1 MCQRWDKEIETV
13 KSILNPVIPGTF
25 DCTVKKIINEAMG
38 YKNALIKGNLIA
50 IVATLITVAI
60 PLFIPVLVDELL
72 LHHGDKMTGWVR
84 DHIFPMTLSG
94 YVLFFLFLTLM
105 LRTIGFILNVLQ
117 VKTFLGI
124 SKDISLHLRRRAIE
138 HLKQVSLKEYEMI
151 SPGAVTSKLV
161 TDVNTVDSFIGTTV
175 SKFIISI
182 LTLLFTAVVLLLI
195 NWKLAIFILVTN
207 PVVVFFTAKF
217 ARNVGKL
224 KRKENSAVEL
234 FQSTLNE
241 TLELFH
247 QIKAANKEVFFFNRI
262 EEQAEALRN
271 SSIEFGYRSDRAIRF
286 SFLIFL
292 GGYEIFRAVSILAV
306 AYSSLSVGLML
317 AIFGYLWIMMTPTQD
332 IINFQYA
339 LSNARAACK
348 RINDIFAMELEPRV
362 AGGKD
367 PFIGKETIDIELKDL
382 NFSYFRDKPI
392 LRRVS
397 LTIPEGSKV
406 ALVGASG
413 SGKTTL
419 ANILVGF
426 YPIEEGEIRYG
437 GISEKEIN
445 LATIREHVHLILQH
459 PKLFNDTMLF
469 NLTLGNS
476 YSEEEIKRA
485 LHIAQLDEV
494 VAYLNKGLYTL
505 VGKDGI
511 KLSGGQRQRVA
522 IARMVLS
529 DPSVVILDESTS
541 ALDVHTEAKLFD
553 ALKQFLE
560 KKTVVTIAHRLST
573 IKSAELI
580 YVLENGEVVDSG
592 TPQALMQKDSSYFST
607 MI

>member
-1 MCQRWDKEIETV
+1 MFDSKKCTIKN
-13 KSILNPVIPGTF
+13 ILQ
-25 DCTVKKIINEAMG
+25 EALH
-38 YKNALIKGNLIA
+38 YKNALIKGNLVA
-50 IVATLITVAI
+50 ILATLITVVI

-72 LHHGDKMTGWVR
+72 LHNGDKMTGWVR
-84 DHIFPMTLSG
+84 DHIFEMTLSG
-94 YVLFFLFLTLM
+94 YVLFFLVLTLVM
-105 LRTIGFILNVLQ
+105 RTTGFLLNVVQ
-117 VKTFLGI
+117 VRTFLGV
-124 SKDISLHLRRRAIE
+124 SKDISYKLRKRAVE
-138 HLKQVSLKEYEMI
+138 HLEKVSLKEYEMV

-161 TDVNTVDSFIGTTV
+161 TDINTVDSFIGTTV

-182 LTLLFTAVVLLLI
+182 LTLLFTAVILI
-195 NWKLAIFILVTN
+195 LIDWQLAIFILLTN
-207 PVVVFFTAKF
+207 PIVVFFTAKL

-224 KRKENSAVEL
+224 KRKENSATEI
-234 FQSTLNE
+234 FQSSLNE
-241 TLELFH
+241 TLELFQ
-247 QIKAANKEVFFFNRI
+247 QIKAANKEVFFFSRI
-262 EEQAEALRN
+262 NDQAEILRDT
-271 SSIEFGYRSDRAIRF
+271 SIEFGYRSDKAIRF
-286 SFLIFL
+286 SFLVFL

-339 LSNARAACK
+339 LANAKAACK
-348 RINDIFAMELEPRV
+348 RINTIFAMEVEPV
-362 AGGKD
+362 APNAVN
-367 PFIGKETIDIELKDL
+367 PFEGHTSASIEVRDL
-382 NFSYFRDKPI
+382 NFSYFPDKPI
-392 LRRVS
+392 LKSVS
-397 LTIPEGSKV
+397 LSIPHGSKV

-419 ANILVGF
+419 ANIIVGF
-426 YPIEEGEIRYG
+426 YPVTEGEILYNG
-437 GISEKEIN
+437 VSEKEID
-445 LATIREHVHLILQH
+445 LATIRANIHLILQH

-469 NLTLGNS
+469 NLTLGDS
-476 YSEEEIKRA
+476 YSDEKIRKA

-494 VAYLNKGLYTL
+494 VEYLHEGLDTM

-529 DPSVVILDESTS
+529 DPKVVILDESTS
-541 ALDVHTEAKLFD
+541 ALDIHTETRLFD
-553 ALKQFLE
+553 ALAQFLAS
-560 KKTVVTIAHRLST
+560 KTVITIAHRIST

-592 TPQALMQKDSSYFST
+592 SPQELMHKDSSYFSS

>member
-1 MCQRWDKEIETV
+1 MSSSQY
-13 KSILNPVIPGTF
+13 
-25 DCTVKKIINEAMG
+25 CTVKKILKEALH
-38 YKNALIKGNLIA
+38 YKDALIKGNLVA
-50 IVATLITVAI
+50 ILATLITVVI

-72 LHHGDKMTGWVR
+72 LHNGDKMTGWVR
-84 DHIFPMTLSG
+84 DHIFAMTLSG
-94 YVLFFLFLTLM
+94 YVLFFLILTLI
-105 LRTIGFILNVLQ
+105 LRTVGFLLNVVQ
-117 VKTFLGI
+117 VKTFLGV
-124 SKDISLHLRRRAIE
+124 SKDISFKLRKRAVE
-138 HLKQVSLKEYEMI
+138 HLEKVSLKEYEMV

-175 SKFIISI
+175 SKFIISV
-182 LTLLFTAVVLLLI
+182 LTLIFTAVILLLI
-195 NWKLAIFILVTN
+195 NWKLAIFILLTN
-207 PVVVFFTAKF
+207 PIVVFFTAKL

-234 FQSTLNE
+234 FQSSLNE

-247 QIKAANKEVFFFNRI
+247 QIKAANKEVFFFSRI
-262 EEQAEALRN
+262 NDQAETLRDT
-271 SSIEFGYRSDRAIRF
+271 SIEFGYKSDRAIRF
-286 SFLIFL
+286 SFLVFL
-292 GGYEIFRAVSILAV
+292 GGYEIFRGVSILAV
-306 AYSSLSVGLML
+306 AYSDLSVGLML

-339 LSNARAACK
+339 LANAKAACK
-348 RINDIFAMELEPRV
+348 RINTIFAMETEPEV
-362 AGGKD
+362 PNAAD
-367 PFIGKETIDIELKDL
+367 PFEGHTSASIEVIDL
-382 NFSYFRDKPI
+382 NFSYFSDKPI
-392 LRRVS
+392 LKSVS
-397 LTIPEGSKV
+397 LSIPHGSKV

-419 ANILVGF
+419 ANIIVGF
-426 YPIEEGEIRYG
+426 YPVTEGEILYNG
-437 GISEKEIN
+437 VSEKEID
-445 LATIREHVHLILQH
+445 LATIRANIHIILQH

-469 NLTLGNS
+469 NLTLGDE
-476 YSEEEIKRA
+476 YSEEEIRKA

-494 VAYLNKGLYTL
+494 VEYLHEGLDTI

-529 DPSVVILDESTS
+529 DPKVVILDESTS
-541 ALDVHTEAKLFD
+541 ALDIHTETRLFD
-553 ALKQFLE
+553 ALAQFLAL
-560 KKTVVTIAHRLST
+560 KTVIIIAHRIST

-592 TPQALMQKDSSYFST
+592 SPQELMHKDSSYFSS

>member
-1 MCQRWDKEIETV
+1 MLHPDKCTIGKIVEEALHY
-13 KSILNPVIPGTF
+13 KS
-25 DCTVKKIINEAMG
+25 
-38 YKNALIKGNLIA
+38 ALLKGNLVA
-50 IVATLITVAI
+50 ILATLITVAI

-72 LHHGDKMTGWVR
+72 LHQGDKMTGWVR
-84 DHIFPMTLSG
+84 DHIFAMSLGG
-94 YVLFFLFLTLM
+94 YVLFFLILTLV
-105 LRTIGFILNVLQ
+105 LRSASFLLNVIQ

-124 SKDISLHLRRRAIE
+124 SKDISLHLRQRAVE
-138 HLKQVSLKEYEMI
+138 HLKRVSLKEYEMV

-161 TDVNTVDSFIGTTV
+161 TDVNTVDSFIGTTI

-224 KRKENSAVEL
+224 KRRENSAIEL
-234 FQSTLNE
+234 FQSSLNE

-247 QIKAANKEVFFFNRI
+247 QIKAANKEAFFFSRI
-262 EEQAEALRN
+262 NDQAEALRDT
-271 SSIEFGYRSDRAIRF
+271 SIEFGYKSDRAIRF

-306 AYSSLSVGLML
+306 AYTDLSVGLML

-339 LSNARAACK
+339 LSNAKAACK
-348 RINDIFAMELEPRV
+348 RINAIFAMEQEPRV
-362 AGGKD
+362 EASAN
-367 PFIGKETIDIELKDL
+367 PFEGKEAVGIEVRELD
-382 NFSYFRDKPI
+382 FSYFPDKPI
-392 LRRVS
+392 LRSISVK
-397 LTIPEGSKV
+397 IPKSAKV

-437 GISEKEIN
+437 GISEKEIS
-445 LATIREHVHLILQH
+445 LAIIRENVHLILQH
-459 PKLFNDTMLF
+459 PKLFNDTMRF

-476 YSEEEIKRA
+476 YSDEEISRA
-485 LHIAQLDEV
+485 LTIAQLDEV
-494 VAYLNKGLYTL
+494 VTYLSEGLETL

-529 DPSVVILDESTS
+529 DPKVVILDESTS
-541 ALDVHTEAKLFD
+541 ALDVHTEARLFE
-553 ALKQFLE
+553 ALRKFLE
-560 KKTVVTIAHRLST
+560 TKTVVTIAHRLST

-580 YVLENGEVVDSG
+580 YVLENGEVIDSG
-592 TPQALMQKDSSYFST
+592 TPRELMQKDSSYFST

>member
-1 MCQRWDKEIETV
+1 MNKKVEMSSSQ
-13 KSILNPVIPGTF
+13 L
-25 DCTVKKIINEAMG
+25 CTVKKILKEALH
-38 YKNALIKGNLIA
+38 YKDALIKGNLVA
-50 IVATLITVAI
+50 ILATLITVVI

-72 LHHGDKMTGWVR
+72 LHNGDKMTGWVR
-84 DHIFPMTLSG
+84 DHIFAMTLSG
-94 YVLFFLFLTLM
+94 YVLFFLILTLV
-105 LRTIGFILNVLQ
+105 LRTVGFLLNVIQ
-117 VKTFLGI
+117 VKTFLGV
-124 SKDISLHLRRRAIE
+124 SKDISFKLRKRAVE
-138 HLKQVSLKEYEMI
+138 HLEKVSLKEYEMV

-175 SKFIISI
+175 SKFIISV
-182 LTLLFTAVVLLLI
+182 LTLIFTAVILLLI
-195 NWKLAIFILVTN
+195 NWKLAIFILLTN
-207 PVVVFFTAKF
+207 PIVVFFTAKL

-234 FQSTLNE
+234 FQSSLNE

-247 QIKAANKEVFFFNRI
+247 QIKAANKEVFFFSRI
-262 EEQAEALRN
+262 IDQAETLRDT
-271 SSIEFGYRSDRAIRF
+271 SIEFGYKSDRAIRF
-286 SFLIFL
+286 SFLVFL
-292 GGYEIFRAVSILAV
+292 GGYEVFRGVSILAV
-306 AYSSLSVGLML
+306 AYSDLSVGLML

-339 LSNARAACK
+339 LANAKAACN
-348 RINDIFAMELEPRV
+348 RINTIFAMKTEPEV
-362 AGGKD
+362 LNTVNPFAGH
-367 PFIGKETIDIELKDL
+367 TSASIEAIDL
-382 NFSYFRDKPI
+382 NFSYFPDKPI
-392 LRRVS
+392 LKSVS
-397 LTIPEGSKV
+397 LSIPQGSKV

-419 ANILVGF
+419 ANIIVGF
-426 YPIEEGEIRYG
+426 YPVTEGEILYNG
-437 GISEKEIN
+437 VSEKEID
-445 LATIREHVHLILQH
+445 LATIRANIHLILQH

-469 NLTLGNS
+469 NLTLGEA
-476 YSEEEIKRA
+476 YSEAEVQKA

-494 VAYLNKGLYTL
+494 VEYLHEGLDTL

-529 DPSVVILDESTS
+529 DPKVVILDESTS
-541 ALDVHTEAKLFD
+541 ALDIHTEMRLFD
-553 ALKQFLE
+553 ALAQFLAP
-560 KKTVVTIAHRLST
+560 KTVITIAHRIST

-592 TPQALMQKDSSYFST
+592 TPQELMYKDSSYFSS

>member
-1 MCQRWDKEIETV
+1 MPNLKECTV
-13 KSILNPVIPGTF
+13 KSILE
-25 DCTVKKIINEAMG
+25 EALH
-38 YKNALIKGNLIA
+38 YKSALIKGNLVA
-50 IVATLITVAI
+50 IIATLITVVI

-72 LHHGDKMTGWVR
+72 LHNGDEMTGWVR
-84 DHIFPMTLSG
+84 DHLFAMTLSG
-94 YVLFFLFLTLM
+94 YVLFFLVLTLV
-105 LRTIGFILNVLQ
+105 LRTVGFLLNVVQ
-117 VKTFLGI
+117 VKTFLGV
-124 SKDISLHLRRRAIE
+124 SKDISFKLRKRAVE
-138 HLKQVSLKEYEMI
+138 HLEKVSLKEYEMV

-175 SKFIISI
+175 SKFIISV
-182 LTLLFTAVVLLLI
+182 LTLIFTAVILLLI
-195 NWKLAIFILVTN
+195 NWKLAIFILLTN
-207 PVVVFFTAKF
+207 PIVVFFTAKL

-234 FQSTLNE
+234 FQSSLNE

-247 QIKAANKEVFFFNRI
+247 QIKAANKEVFFFSRI
-262 EEQAEALRN
+262 NEQAEALRDT
-271 SSIEFGYRSDRAIRF
+271 SIEFGYKSDRAIRF
-286 SFLIFL
+286 SFLVFL

-306 AYSSLSVGLML
+306 AYSDLSVGLML

-339 LSNARAACK
+339 LANAKAACK
-348 RINDIFAMELEPRV
+348 RINSIFAMRSEPEV
-362 AGGKD
+362 QNPVN
-367 PFIGKETIDIELKDL
+367 PFEDQASASIEVVDL
-382 NFSYFRDKPI
+382 NFSYFPDKPI
-392 LRRVS
+392 LKSVS
-397 LTIPEGSKV
+397 LSIPRGSKV

-419 ANILVGF
+419 ANIIVGF
-426 YPIEEGEIRYG
+426 YPVSEGEMLYNG
-437 GISEKEIN
+437 VSEKEID
-445 LATIREHVHLILQH
+445 LATIRANIHLILQH

-469 NLTLGNS
+469 NLTLGEAHS
-476 YSEEEIKRA
+476 DEEIRKA

-494 VAYLNKGLYTL
+494 VEYLHEGLDTL

-529 DPSVVILDESTS
+529 DPKVVILDESTS
-541 ALDVHTEAKLFD
+541 ALDIHTETKLFD
-553 ALKQFLE
+553 ALAQFLAS
-560 KKTVVTIAHRLST
+560 KTVITIAHRIST

-592 TPQALMQKDSSYFST
+592 SPQDLMSKDSSYFSS

>member
-1 MCQRWDKEIETV
+1 MLHSQLCTIKN
-13 KSILNPVIPGTF
+13 ILG
-25 DCTVKKIINEAMG
+25 EALE
-38 YKNALIKGNLIA
+38 YKNALIKGNLVA
-50 IVATLITVAI
+50 ILATLITVAI
-60 PLFIPVLVDELL
+60 PLFIPILVDELL
-72 LHHGDKMTGWVR
+72 LHQGDTMTGWVR
-84 DHIFPMTLSG
+84 DHLFAMTLSG
-94 YVLFFLFLTLM
+94 YVFFFLVLTLV
-105 LRTIGFILNVLQ
+105 LRTVGFLLNVIQ

-124 SKDISLHLRRRAIE
+124 SKNISFKLRKRAVE
-138 HLKQVSLKEYEMI
+138 HLEKVSLKEYEMV

-207 PVVVFFTAKF
+207 PIVVFFTAKL

-247 QIKAANKEVFFFNRI
+247 QIKAANKESFFFSRI
-262 EEQAEALRN
+262 NDQAEILRDT
-271 SSIEFGYRSDRAIRF
+271 SIDFGYKSDKAIRF

-292 GGYEIFRAVSILAV
+292 GGYEIFRAISILAV
-306 AYSSLSVGLML
+306 AYSDLSVGLML

-339 LSNARAACK
+339 LANAKAACK
-348 RINDIFAMELEPRV
+348 RINTIFAMEQEPRV
-362 AGGKD
+362 EHSLNPFEGK
-367 PFIGKETIDIELKDL
+367 KAVSIEVENL
-382 NFSYFRDKPI
+382 YFAYFPDKPI
-392 LRRVS
+392 LKGVS
-397 LTIPEGSKV
+397 LSIPQGSKV

-426 YPIEEGEIRYG
+426 YPVREGELFYG
-437 GISEKEIN
+437 GISESEID
-445 LATIREHVHLILQH
+445 LATIRSNVHLILQH
-459 PKLFNDTMLF
+459 PKLFNDTMYF
-469 NLTLGNS
+469 NLTLGKEHS
-476 YSEEEIKRA
+476 KEDIQKA
-485 LHIAQLDEV
+485 LSIAQLDEV
-494 VAYLNKGLYTL
+494 VEYLSDGLDTL

-529 DPSVVILDESTS
+529 DPKVVIFDESTS
-541 ALDVHTEAKLFD
+541 ALDVHTEVRLFD
-553 ALKQFLE
+553 ALKKFLE
-560 KKTVVTIAHRLST
+560 SKTVITIAHRLST

-592 TPQALMQKDSSYFST
+592 TPQELMQKDSSYFNT

>member
-1 MCQRWDKEIETV
+1 MKAERPQAQ
-13 KSILNPVIPGTF
+13 S
-25 DCTVKKIINEAMG
+25 CTVKKLLQEAMG
-38 YKNALIKGNLIA
+38 YKHALIKGNLLA
-50 IVATLITVAI
+50 IVATLITVII

-72 LHHGDKMTGWVR
+72 LHNGDKMTGWVR
-84 DHIFPMTLSG
+84 DHLFALSLSG
-94 YVLFFLFLTLM
+94 YVFFFLVLTLV
-105 LRTIGFILNVLQ
+105 LRTAGFLLNVLQ
-117 VKTFLGI
+117 VKTFLGV
-124 SKDISLHLRRRAIE
+124 SKDISFKLRRSAVE
-138 HLKQVSLKEYEMI
+138 HLENVSLKEYEMV

-175 SKFIISI
+175 SKFVISV
-182 LTLLFTAVVLLLI
+182 LTLIFTAIVLLLI

-207 PVVVFFTAKF
+207 PVVVFFTAKL

-234 FQSTLNE
+234 FQSSLNE
-241 TLELFH
+241 TLELFQ
-247 QIKAANKEVFFFNRI
+247 QIKAANKEHFFFSRI
-262 EEQAEALRN
+262 IDQAESLRDR
-271 SSIEFGYRSDRAIRF
+271 SVDFGYKSDRAIRF
-286 SFLIFL
+286 SFLVFL

-306 AYSSLSVGLML
+306 AYSNLSVGLML

-339 LSNARAACK
+339 LANAKAACR
-348 RINDIFAMELEPRV
+348 RINTLFAMESEPV
-362 AGGKD
+362 VPDPKD
-367 PFIGKETIDIELKDL
+367 PFEHTKAVSIEVKDL
-382 NFSYFRDKPI
+382 SFSYFPEKPV
-392 LRRVS
+392 LKSVS
-397 LTIPEGSKV
+397 LVIPRGSKV

-419 ANILVGF
+419 ASLLVGF
-426 YPIEEGEIRYG
+426 YPVTEGDILYN
-437 GISEKEIN
+437 GISEKEIS
-445 LATIREHVHLILQH
+445 LATIRSNIHLILQH

-469 NLTLGNS
+469 NLTLGKKH
-476 YSEEEIKRA
+476 SEEEISRA

-494 VAYLNKGLYTL
+494 VAYLHEGLQTL

-529 DPSVVILDESTS
+529 DPEVVILDESTS
-541 ALDVHTEAKLFD
+541 ALDIHTESRLFE
-553 ALKQFLE
+553 ALTEFLRE
-560 KKTVVTIAHRLST
+560 KTVVTIAHRIST

-592 TPQALMQKDSSYFST
+592 TPDALLAKDRSYFSS
-607 MI
+607 MV

>member
-1 MCQRWDKEIETV
+1 MHQPQPCKI
-13 KSILNPVIPGTF
+13 KNILR
-25 DCTVKKIINEAMG
+25 ESLH
-38 YKNALIKGNLIA
+38 YKNALIKGNLVA
-50 IVATLITVAI
+50 ILATLITVVI

-72 LHHGDKMTGWVR
+72 LHQGDTMTGWVR
-84 DHIFPMTLSG
+84 DHLFAMTLSG
-94 YVLFFLFLTLM
+94 YVFFFLVLTLV
-105 LRTIGFILNVLQ
+105 LRTVGFLLNVIQ
-117 VKTFLGI
+117 VKTFLSI
-124 SKDISLHLRRRAIE
+124 SKDISYRLRKRAVE
-138 HLKQVSLKEYEMI
+138 HLENVSLKEYEMV

-161 TDVNTVDSFIGTTV
+161 TDINTVDSFIGTTV

-207 PVVVFFTAKF
+207 PVVVFFTAKL

-247 QIKAANKEVFFFNRI
+247 QIKAANKESFFFSRI
-262 EEQAEALRN
+262 NDQAEALRDT
-271 SSIEFGYRSDRAIRF
+271 SVDFGYRSDKAIRF

-292 GGYEIFRAVSILAV
+292 GGYEIFRAISILAV
-306 AYSSLSVGLML
+306 AYSDLSVGLML

-339 LSNARAACK
+339 LANAKAACK
-348 RINDIFAMELEPRV
+348 RINTIFAMEQEPKV
-362 AGGKD
+362 EHSLN
-367 PFIGKETIDIELKDL
+367 PFEGKEAVAIDVENL
-382 NFSYFRDKPI
+382 YFAYFPDKPI
-392 LRRVS
+392 LKGVS
-397 LTIPEGSKV
+397 LSIPQGSKV

-426 YPIEEGEIRYG
+426 YPVREGELFYG
-437 GISEKEIN
+437 GVSESEID
-445 LATIREHVHLILQH
+445 LPTIRSNVHLILQH
-459 PKLFNDTMLF
+459 PKLFNDTMYF
-469 NLTLGNS
+469 NLTLGKEHS
-476 YSEEEIKRA
+476 REDVKKA
-485 LHIAQLDEV
+485 LSIAQLDEV
-494 VAYLNKGLYTL
+494 VEYLSDGLDTL

-529 DPSVVILDESTS
+529 DPKVVIFDESTS
-541 ALDVHTEAKLFD
+541 ALDIHTEVRLFD
-553 ALKQFLE
+553 ALKKFLE
-560 KKTVVTIAHRLST
+560 SKTVITIAHRLST

-592 TPQALMQKDSSYFST
+592 TPQELMQKDSSYFNT

>member
-1 MCQRWDKEIETV
+1 MSSSSKCTIE
-13 KSILNPVIPGTF
+13 
-25 DCTVKKIINEAMG
+25 KIIKEALR
-38 YKNALIKGNLIA
+38 YKDALIKGNLLA
-50 IVATLITVAI
+50 IMATLITVAI

-72 LHHGDKMTGWVR
+72 LHQGDRMIGWVR
-84 DHIFPMTLSG
+84 DHIFPMSLSG
-94 YVLFFLFLTLM
+94 YVLFFLLLTLF
-105 LRTIGFILNVLQ
+105 LRSVGFLLNVMQ

-124 SKDISLHLRRRAIE
+124 SKDISLHLRQRAVE
-138 HLKQVSLKEYEMI
+138 HLKKVSLKEYEMV

-182 LTLLFTAVVLLLI
+182 LTLLFTAVVLLVI
-195 NWKLAIFILVTN
+195 NWKLAIFILITN

-262 EEQAEALRN
+262 NEQAEALRDT
-271 SSIEFGYRSDRAIRF
+271 SIAFGYKSDRAIRF

-292 GGYEIFRAVSILAV
+292 GGYEVFRAVSILAV
-306 AYSSLSVGLML
+306 AYTDLSVGLML

-339 LSNARAACK
+339 LSNAKAACR
-348 RINDIFAMELEPRV
+348 RINDIFAMEQEPRV
-362 AGGKD
+362 SHGKN
-367 PFIGKETIDIELKDL
+367 PFSGKETIGIEVRSLD
-382 NFSYFRDKPI
+382 FAYFPDKPI
-392 LRRVS
+392 LRGIS
-397 LTIPEGSKV
+397 LVIPEGSKV

-437 GISEKEIN
+437 GISEKEIS
-445 LATIREHVHLILQH
+445 LATIRENVHLILQH

-469 NLTLGNS
+469 NLTLGNH
-476 YSEEEIKRA
+476 YSEAEISRA

-494 VAYLNKGLYTL
+494 VAYLKDGLGTV

-529 DPSVVILDESTS
+529 DPGVVIFDESTS
-541 ALDVHTEAKLFD
+541 ALDVHTEARLFD
-553 ALKQFLE
+553 ALKRFLE
-560 KKTVVTIAHRLST
+560 GKTVITIAHRLST

-592 TPQALMQKDSSYFST
+592 TPKALMQKDSSYFST